1 MAHVRQDHQLCA
13 GEGRRGNGSGTVGKR
28 ADGRWGASYMVP
40 DGEGHR
46 VRKMLSGRSRR
57 EVRRRSATGSPEQG
71 AGLGRTP
78 GPHRAVSVK
87 ARRLAGVRGGQVD
100 TAHLLLAITSDPA
113 DPAYRILQTLGVDPA
128 LIPGEL
134 ERLDQAS

>member
-1 MAHVRQDHQLCA
+1 M
-13 GEGRRGNGSGTVGKR
+13 
-28 ADGRWGASYMVP
+28 
-40 DGEGHR
+40 
-46 VRKMLSGRSRR
+46 
-57 EVRRRSATGSPEQG
+57 
-71 AGLGRTP
+71 
-78 GPHRAVSVK
+78 
-87 ARRLAGVRGGQVD
+87 D